1 MIYIDCQFNEW
12 HNFKV
17 ALLNGRLEFLSRPF
31 PKKYEIS
38 CWKGSPSRVPSIQYG
53 DGIIFELQTKA
64 RESNLQP
71 GSQIVLLLLGVNHL
85 PSPINIDP
93 AE

>member
-1 MIYIDCQFNEW
+1 MAF
-12 HNFKV
+12 
-17 ALLNGRLEFLSRPF
+17 LNGWLEFLSRPF

-38 CWKGSPSRVPSIQYG
+38 YWKGSPSTVPSIPYG

-71 GSQIVLLLLGVNHL
+71 GSQIVWLLLGINHL
-85 PSPINIDP
+85 PSPINLDP